1 MSIRIKSGENVNI
14 VIMDTPTCW
23 IEGDDQYSYIETIS
37 DKLIKDLVL
46 YSNHKFVE
54 SKKYINKKVYSLDGL
69 DNEMCKYFENYG
81 MWSKNYEHMLVVIFL
96 DLENTIFEYES
107 VSKETV
113 DFLKSL
119 DSIVFCPL
127 PIWRSTIL
135 GSGIDNKTGLNCDF
149 IEIRGNSG
157 TQRCTMDETDTWR
170 SILSKI
176 NDFMKS
182 DRKRR
187 DVFLEGFQI
196 NDRVLTPY
204 LGT

>member
-1 MSIRIKSGENVNI
+1 
-14 VIMDTPTCW
+14 
-23 IEGDDQYSYIETIS
+23 
-37 DKLIKDLVL
+37 
-46 YSNHKFVE
+46 
-54 SKKYINKKVYSLDGL
+54 
-69 DNEMCKYFENYG
+69 
-81 MWSKNYEHMLVVIFL
+81 
-96 DLENTIFEYES
+96 
-107 VSKETV
+107 
-113 DFLKSL
+113 LKSL

-135 GSGIDNKTGLNCDF
+135 GSGIDNKIGLNCDF